1 MEGDKDLK
9 ETCAHCLGEIKD
21 GEAIY
26 DEIDGKRLAFCCTG
40 CNAIY
45 RIVHDAGLK
54 QFYEKRLGWRPGRPE
69 ISEVNPEDFTDYI
82 KKITDGVAE
91 LEFLVTGIRC
101 ASCIWLIEHLLK
113 KSDGVID
120 IRINYATHR
129 ARLRWEPENI
139 GLDEILRKVSSLG
152 YTPRPA
158 LSIEAEEEMQRE
170 KRDLLIRF
178 GTASFFTMQL
188 MLYTLA
194 LYAGYFQGIEENIR
208 RLFQWIAW
216 ALATPVMFYSG
227 YPFIRNAIRG
237 FKNRTLN
244 MDVLIFLGSFS
255 AYAYSIAI
263 IFLTTTPIVPL
274 THLPVKTEVYF
285 DTSAMIIT
293 LILLGRFIEAG
304 AKLKASSSLQSLLS
318 LQPQK
323 ARLLKNQ
330 EEVLV
335 SVKELKEG
343 DLIVVKPGEKIPV
356 DGMVIEGSSE
366 VDEKMLTGESIP
378 VLKTAGSQVFS
389 GTININGRLI
399 IETKSVKDTLL
410 GKITQAV
417 LDAQTKRPEIQTI
430 ADKVVAVFVP
440 GIVFISLLTFLYW
453 YLNKD
458 TTTAIMN
465 AVSVLVIA
473 CPCALGLATPLA
485 ILISSS
491 SLYSTGIILKD
502 GTLIEKVARANIV
515 CLDKTGTL
523 TEGRPALIDIIAYEG
538 SKEELHLIAASLE
551 SASEHVVARAIT
563 EGRKQRS
570 EVRSRISES
579 KENFSSTSD
588 LRPLTFDFRPP
599 ITDFQSF
606 PGMGVKGLIGDSEV
620 IIGNLRFLLS
630 FGIEIKENQKRDYDK
645 YAEKG
650 YTVVG
655 MAIDKI
661 LRAWFVI
668 ADRIAPSTFR
678 AIEELKKM
686 NKEII
691 LLTGDQRK
699 VAQEVASKL
708 GIEKVYAEVLPL
720 EKAEIIKR
728 LKAFTGYRPQATGY
742 RVFPNIL
749 KPVACSLLMVG
760 DGINDAPA
768 LSTAD
773 AGIATGGA
781 ADIAAECAGAVFM
794 RKDLNLLITL
804 IKVSEKTLL
813 IIKQNLFWAFS
824 YNIIAIPLAVSGKI
838 HPVISAILMAVSS
851 LLVVG
856 NSLRLKNLT

>member
-1 MEGDKDLK
+1 MEGDKELK
-9 ETCAHCLGEIKD
+9 ESCAHCLGEIRD
-21 GEAIY
+21 TEAIY
-26 DEIDGKRLAFCCTG
+26 DEIDGRKLVFCCTG

-45 RIVHDAGLK
+45 RIIHDAGLE

-69 ISEVNPEDFTDYI
+69 ITVVNPEDFTDYI
-82 KKITDGVAE
+82 RKLSDKEAE
-91 LEFLVTGIRC
+91 LEFLVSGIRC

-113 KSDGVID
+113 KIDGIID

-129 ARLRWEPENI
+129 ARLRWMPEKVS
-139 GLDEILRKVSSLG
+139 LDEILKRVSSLG

-158 LSIEAEEEMQRE
+158 LSIEAEEEMKRE
-170 KRDLLIRF
+170 KRDLLIRL

-188 MLYTLA
+188 MIYTVA
-194 LYAGYFQGIEENIR
+194 LYAGYFQGIEENLR

-237 FKNRTLN
+237 FKNRTLT

-263 IFLTTTPIVPL
+263 IFLTTTPIFPF
-274 THLPVKTEVYF
+274 TPLPVKTEVYF

-304 AKLKASSSLQSLLS
+304 AKLKASSSLQALLS

-323 ARLLKNQ
+323 ARLLKDG

-366 VDEKMLTGESIP
+366 VDEKMLTGESMP
-378 VLKTAGSQVFS
+378 VLKAPGKEVFS
-389 GTININGRLI
+389 GTMNINGRLI
-399 IETKSVKDTLL
+399 IKTRSVKDTLL
-410 GKITQAV
+410 GKITRAV

-430 ADKVVAVFVP
+430 ADRVVGFFVP
-440 GIVFISLLTFLYW
+440 GIVFLSLLTFLYW
-453 YLNKD
+453 HLNKD
-458 TTTAIMN
+458 TTTALMN

-485 ILISSS
+485 ILICSS

-502 GTLIEKVARANIV
+502 GTLIEKVARAKIV
-515 CLDKTGTL
+515 CFDKTGTL
-523 TEGRPALIDIIAYEG
+523 TEGRPALIEIIPYDG
-538 SKEELHLIAASLE
+538 SREKLHMIAASLE
-551 SASEHVVARAIT
+551 GASEHSLAKAIT
-563 EGRKQRS
+563 DKAPKGSRTV
-570 EVRSRISES
+570 VR
-579 KENFSSTSD
+579 
-588 LRPLTFDFRPP
+588 
-599 ITDFQSF
+599 DFQSF
-606 PGMGVKGLIGDSEV
+606 PGMGVKGLVGDSEV
-620 IIGNLRFLLS
+620 IIGNLRFLES
-630 FGIEIKENQKRDYDK
+630 SGIEIKKVHKKDHDK

-655 MAIDKI
+655 MAIDKSFK
-661 LRAWFVI
+661 AWFVI
-668 ADRIAPSTFR
+668 ADRLAPSALE
-678 AIEELKKM
+678 AIKELKKM
-686 NKEII
+686 NKEIV

-699 VAQEVASKL
+699 VAEEVAHKL

-728 LKAFTGYRPQATGY
+728 LKAFTGYRRQATGH

-768 LSTAD
+768 LATSD

-794 RKDLNLLITL
+794 KKDLNLLIKL
-804 IKVSEKTLL
+804 FKVSEKTLS

-824 YNIIAIPLAVSGKI
+824 YNIIAIPLAVSGRI
-838 HPVISAILMAVSS
+838 HPVISAILMAMSS

-856 NSLRLKNLT
+856 NSLRLKN

>member
-1 MEGDKDLK
+1 MEGDKELK
-9 ETCAHCLGEIKD
+9 ESCAHCLGDIKD
-21 GEAIY
+21 GDAVY
-26 DEIDGKRLAFCCTG
+26 DEIGSKRLAFCCTG

-45 RIVHDAGLK
+45 RIIHDAGLE
-54 QFYEKRLGWRPGRPE
+54 QFYERRLGWRPGRPE
-69 ISEVNPEDFTDYI
+69 ISEVSPEDFTDYI
-82 KKITDGVAE
+82 KKINDGVAE
-91 LEFLVTGIRC
+91 LEFLVSGIRC

-113 KSDGVID
+113 KTDGVID

-129 ARLRWEPENI
+129 ARLRWMPEKI
-139 GLDEILRKVSSLG
+139 GLDEILKKVSSLG

-158 LSIEAEEEMQRE
+158 LAIEAEEEMKRE

-263 IFLTTTPIVPL
+263 IFLTTTPIVPF

-304 AKLKASSSLQSLLS
+304 AKLKASSSLQTLLS

-356 DGMVIEGSSE
+356 DGVVIEGSSE

-378 VLKTAGSQVFS
+378 SLKTAGSQVFS
-389 GTININGRLI
+389 GTINVNGRLI
-399 IETKSVKDTLL
+399 IETRSVKDTLL

-440 GIVFISLLTFLYW
+440 CIVFLSLLTFLYW

-502 GTLIEKVARANIV
+502 GTLIEKVAKANTV

-563 EGRKQRS
+563 EGRGQKA
-570 EVRSRISES
+570 EISATERQCDRATANS
-579 KENFSSTSD
+579 PLNSPSYLKRGEGGVTS
-588 LRPLTFDFRPP
+588 
-599 ITDFQSF
+599 DFQSV
-606 PGMGVKGLIGDSEV
+606 PGMGVKGKIRGSEV
-620 IIGNLRFLLS
+620 IIGNRRFLELS
-630 FGIEIKENQKRDYDK
+630 GIEIKESQKKDLER

-655 MAIDKI
+655 MAIDRRLK
-661 LRAWFVI
+661 AWFVI
-668 ADRIAPSTFR
+668 ADRIPPSTFE
-678 AIEELKKM
+678 AIKELKKM

-699 VAQEVASKL
+699 VAEEVASKL
-708 GIEKVYAEVLPL
+708 GIEKVYAEVLPV

-728 LKAFTGYRPQATGY
+728 LKAEEDL
-742 RVFPNIL
+742 I
-749 KPVACSLLMVG
+749 MVG

-804 IKVSEKTLL
+804 FKVSEKTLS

-824 YNIIAIPLAVSGKI
+824 YNIIAIPLAISGKI